1 MHSTFLPNLD
11 KTTYL
16 SSPTSSTSIIGSP
29 IVDFGTVMTP
39 LKSFPNGEGGSGINP
54 MKLSM
59 VSYVLPTVIVLVGG
73 YMILCNPRR

>member
-16 SSPTSSTSIIGSP
+16 SSPTSSTSIIDSV
-29 IVDFGTVMTP
+29 VDFGTVMMP
-39 LKSFPNGEGGSGINP
+39 IKSFPNGEGGSGINP

-73 YMILCNPRR
+73 YMVFCNPRR